1 VAVVAAV
8 LAIGLVRRSFP
19 QTSGEI
25 TVSGLTSS
33 VSVLRDDRGVPQ
45 IYADNADDLFRAQG
59 YVAAQDRFFEM
70 DLRRHI
76 TAGRLSELVGPDGLE
91 TDRVI
96 RTMGWRRVAEQELPR
111 LDPSTQRYLRAYAD
125 GVNAY
130 LDERDSQSKIALEYV
145 ILGQQ
150 VPDYRIEPWT
160 PVDSLAWLKAMA
172 WDLRSDYADELT
184 RARLAD
190 RMSAGH
196 IADLFPPYDA
206 KAHRPILSSADWS
219 PTASER
225 TAVKKATATS
235 TAGPDRQSPGAKE
248 KAKDGGSAQ
257 QESAQPAALT
267 GDAGPAVTR
276 EASVRTAYAQA
287 TSAVRAVPATLG
299 QGDGIG
305 SNSWVV
311 DGEHSTTG
319 MPLLANDPHLGVS
332 MPGIWYQTGLHC
344 RTLSKQC
351 PFDVSGFSFAGLPG
365 IVIGH
370 NDTVAW
376 GFTNLAPD
384 VTDFYLEKVRG
395 DSYLRDGRYVPLRQ
409 RTETIKVAGQKDEHL
424 IVRGT
429 VHGPVM
435 SDVVTS
441 VNQAGSAAPVRGKRD
456 RQRYEVSLAWTALQ
470 PNRTADAIFE
480 LNAARNWPD
489 FRAAARDFAV
499 PAQNLVYADTSGH
512 IGYQAPGRVPIRRSA
527 TPGSPPGYWP
537 APGWDPAYDWK
548 GQVPFEQLPHV
559 LDPKEGFLVTANQ
572 EVTASS
578 SPFLTTE
585 WDAGYRSQRIRNLL
599 QESPKVSPER
609 MGQIQMDTRNDF
621 APVLVKQ
628 LLAVDLGG
636 DRFTEDGQRLLEGWD
651 YTTPASGPQSS
662 AAAYYNVV
670 WARLLNLTF
679 DDELPRDLWADGGDR
694 DRAAMVKL
702 LTQPRNAWWDNKL
715 TPGVVEGRSEVLRQA
730 MVEARLELTRSIG
743 RDPSTWSWGRL
754 HQLELKHQ
762 VLGGDGVPGIVR
774 ALFNRGSWQM
784 PGGSSIVDANGWDAS
799 EGFDVSWA
807 PSMRMVVDLGD
818 LDASRWVN
826 QSGNSGHPYAD
837 HYDDQVDAW
846 ISGDT
851 YPWPSTPEAVRAASD
866 EELTLRP

>member
-319 MPLLANDPHLGVS
+319 MPLLANDPHLG
-332 MPGIWYQTGLHC
+332 
-344 RTLSKQC
+344 
-351 PFDVSGFSFAGLPG
+351 
-365 IVIGH
+365 
-370 NDTVAW
+370 
-376 GFTNLAPD
+376 
-384 VTDFYLEKVRG
+384 
-395 DSYLRDGRYVPLRQ
+395 
-409 RTETIKVAGQKDEHL
+409 
-424 IVRGT
+424 
-429 VHGPVM
+429 
-435 SDVVTS
+435 
-441 VNQAGSAAPVRGKRD
+441 KR
-456 RQRYEVSLAWTALQ
+456 
-470 PNRTADAIFE
+470 
-480 LNAARNWPD
+480 
-489 FRAAARDFAV
+489 
-499 PAQNLVYADTSGH
+499 
-512 IGYQAPGRVPIRRSA
+512 
-527 TPGSPPGYWP
+527 
-537 APGWDPAYDWK
+537 
-548 GQVPFEQLPHV
+548 
-559 LDPKEGFLVTANQ
+559 
-572 EVTASS
+572 
-578 SPFLTTE
+578 
-585 WDAGYRSQRIRNLL
+585 
-599 QESPKVSPER
+599 
-609 MGQIQMDTRNDF
+609 
-621 APVLVKQ
+621 
-628 LLAVDLGG
+628 
-636 DRFTEDGQRLLEGWD
+636 
-651 YTTPASGPQSS
+651 
-662 AAAYYNVV
+662 
-670 WARLLNLTF
+670 
-679 DDELPRDLWADGGDR
+679 
-694 DRAAMVKL
+694 
-702 LTQPRNAWWDNKL
+702 
-715 TPGVVEGRSEVLRQA
+715 
-730 MVEARLELTRSIG
+730 
-743 RDPSTWSWGRL
+743 
-754 HQLELKHQ
+754 
-762 VLGGDGVPGIVR
+762 
-774 ALFNRGSWQM
+774 
-784 PGGSSIVDANGWDAS
+784 
-799 EGFDVSWA
+799 
-807 PSMRMVVDLGD
+807 
-818 LDASRWVN
+818 
-826 QSGNSGHPYAD
+826 
-837 HYDDQVDAW
+837 
-846 ISGDT
+846 
-851 YPWPSTPEAVRAASD
+851 
-866 EELTLRP
+866 